1 MYLYGASGHAKVI
14 IDILRSQGISISG
27 LFDDNPNL
35 KELQGIQ
42 VLGSYQGQLLEVPLL
57 ISIGKNEIR
66 KKIAQQLQTK
76 FGIALHTSAI
86 VSSSASIGAGTVVMQ
101 GTILQADVCIGEHV
115 IINTRASIDHDC
127 EIASFAHISPGA
139 VLSGNVKVGEG
150 THLGAGAVVI
160 PGVQIGKWCKIGA
173 GAVVI
178 RDMPDG
184 VTAVGNPAR
193 VIKSHSHEQ

>member
-14 IDILRSQGISISG
+14 IDILQSQGVSISG

-57 ISIGKNEIR
+57 ISIGNNEIR
-66 KKIAQQLQTK
+66 KKIAQQFQTK
-76 FGIALHTSAI
+76 FGIAIHTSTI

-101 GTILQADVCIGEHV
+101 GAIIQADVRIGEHV

-127 EIASFAHISPGA
+127 EIANFAHISPGA
-139 VLSGNVKVGEG
+139 VLSGNVIVGEG
-150 THLGAGAVVI
+150 THLGAGVVVI
-160 PGVQIGKWCKIGA
+160 PGVRIGKWSKIGA

-178 RDMPDG
+178 SDIPDG

-193 VIKSHSHEQ
+193 IIKSQIHE